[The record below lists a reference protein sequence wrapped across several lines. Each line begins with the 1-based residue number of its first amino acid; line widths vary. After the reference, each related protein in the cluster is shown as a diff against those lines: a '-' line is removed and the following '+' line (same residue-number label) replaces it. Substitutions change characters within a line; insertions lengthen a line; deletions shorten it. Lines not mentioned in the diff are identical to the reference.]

1 MPLKTLFQIFRKIS
15 RIFLTL
21 KGVKQMETVNQIEYN
36 GTSYNIQDAEAQKSL
51 VYSQNETDTGKI
63 WIDGKKI
70 YRKVILLPAIA
81 RGVEYKIDLSSLTV
95 SNYIQ
100 LYGFIKGAENYFMP
114 LLNSD
119 EERPT
124 LNAFIG
130 ITNNVLRIING
141 AEREILSG
149 FAVLEYTKTTN

>member
-1 MPLKTLFQIFRKIS
+1 
-15 RIFLTL
+15 
-21 KGVKQMETVNQIEYN
+21 METVNQIEYN
-36 GTSYNIQDAEAQKSL
+36 GALYNIQDAEAQKSL
-51 VYSQNETDTGKI
+51 VYSQNEIDTGKI

-81 RGVEYKIDLSSLTV
+81 KNTEHKIDLSSLTA
-95 SNYIQ
+95 SSYIQ
-100 LYGFIKGAENYFMP
+100 LYGFIKAAENYFIP

-119 EERPT
+119 EQKPT
-124 LNAFIG
+124 LNTFIG
-130 ITNNVLRIING
+130 ITNNVLRFING

>member
-1 MPLKTLFQIFRKIS
+1 
-15 RIFLTL
+15 
-21 KGVKQMETVNQIEYN
+21 METVNQIEYN
-36 GTSYNIQDAEAQKSL
+36 GALYNVQDAEAQKSL

-81 RGVEYKIDLSSLTV
+81 KRGEYNEDLSSLIV
-95 SNYIQ
+95 STYIQ
-100 LYGFIKGAENYFMP
+100 IYGFTKVGDIYFIP

-119 EERPT
+119 EKSIA
-124 LNAFIG
+124 LNTHVSI
-130 ITNNVLRIING
+130 NNNKLRLING

-149 FAVLEYTKTTN
+149 FVVLEYTKTTN

>member
-1 MPLKTLFQIFRKIS
+1 
-15 RIFLTL
+15 
-21 KGVKQMETVNQIEYN
+21 METVNQIEYN
-36 GTSYNIQDAEAQKSL
+36 GALYNIQDAEAQKSL
-51 VYSQNETDTGKI
+51 VYSQNEIDTGKI

-81 RGVEYKIDLSSLTV
+81 KNTEHRIDLSSLTA

-100 LYGFIKGAENYFMP
+100 LYGFVKTGNNYFIP

-119 EERPT
+119 EKTVT
-124 LNAFIG
+124 LNTFIG
-130 ITNNVLRIING
+130 ITNNALRLING

-149 FAVLEYTKTTN
+149 FAILEYTKTTN

>member
-1 MPLKTLFQIFRKIS
+1 
-15 RIFLTL
+15 
-21 KGVKQMETVNQIEYN
+21 METVNQIEYN
-36 GTSYNIQDAEAQKSL
+36 GALYNVQDAEAQKSL
-51 VYSQNETDTGKI
+51 VYSQNEIDTGKI

-81 RGVEYKIDLSSLTV
+81 KGTEYRIDLSSLTA

-100 LYGFIKGAENYFMP
+100 LYGFIKTAENYFIP

-119 EERPT
+119 EKTPT
-124 LNAFIG
+124 LNTFIG
-130 ITNNVLRIING
+130 ITNNVLRFLNG
-141 AEREILSG
+141 AERKILSG

>member
-1 MPLKTLFQIFRKIS
+1 
-15 RIFLTL
+15 
-21 KGVKQMETVNQIEYN
+21 METVNQIEYN
-36 GTSYNIQDAEAQKSL
+36 GALYNVQDAEAQKSL

-81 RGVEYKIDLSSLTV
+81 KREEYNEDLSSLIV
-95 SNYIQ
+95 STYIQ
-100 LYGFIKGAENYFMP
+100 IYGFTKVGDIYFIP

-119 EERPT
+119 EKSIA
-124 LNAFIG
+124 LNTYVSI
-130 ITNNVLRIING
+130 NNNKLRLING

-149 FAVLEYTKTTN
+149 FVVLEYTKTTN